1 MSTHVGVNTF
11 THSVTHVTEEIIRS
25 LKQIIRAS
33 GLSVDGLLNSWP
45 NVENAIHTWLS
56 SRHLQR
62 VTLEIFYPGINTL
75 AVRWDFDI
83 SYSYGRDDDGSIWAD
98 ADAIRFAILKS
109 GAIPSHCKYE
119 FKILAPGGAAVPNWG
134 PGSYR
139 STAGFAQHSIGNTI
153 GANSLGTSCSYWR
166 KAS

>member
-98 ADAIRFAILKS
+98 PDAIRFAILKS

-119 FKILAPGGAAVPNWG
+119 FKILAPGGAAVPQLG
-134 PGSYR
+134 
-139 STAGFAQHSIGNTI
+139 AGELPLDGRIRAAQH
-153 GANSLGTSCSYWR
+153 R
-166 KAS
+166 KHDRREFTWH